1 MAVAIESI
9 SPSSGDATDRF
20 LVRRGAGPADHTIQ
34 LLTPASVKAL
44 LSISAADVS
53 GLAAVAASGEAADIV
68 GLAEAIDDRV
78 ALLLVEGS
86 GINLVYDDVLGTL
99 TVSATGGGG
108 SVLSGDA
115 TLTLSTNKYEHEETV
130 AAVGVTVSNRVNVW
144 LAPTTDSDE
153 NDADTLTVTG
163 MQAAPGTD
171 QITVRVGFRDPTHG
185 PIKIQWSAF

>member
-44 LSISAADVS
+44 LSISTADVS
-53 GLAAVAASGEAADIV
+53 GLAAVATSGEAADIV

-130 AAVGVTVSNRVNVW
+130 AAVGVTGSNRVNVW